1 MTRVPYVFFLSPTD
15 LDSKPVE
22 REGGAGMEVVTLS
35 AKAQHMRPWQS
46 WPSWASLSSPSSLPV
61 KHEGHTEHALWPSR
75 TTWRG
80 ECGFEI
86 TRAYPTCT
94 KHTHAFR
101 VVRAYSIHR
110 TPFNKSMIAPLDRTR
125 IVTIAMV
132 SCAILSHDL
141 TFMSPFKSVW
151 AQTFRICETP
161 KRVMILK
168 TVSPRSV
175 RFGVGAYTHNS
186 IHIWLD
192 CHLSNS

>member
-1 MTRVPYVFFLSPTD
+1 
-15 LDSKPVE
+15 
-22 REGGAGMEVVTLS
+22 MEVVTLS

-46 WPSWASLSSPSSLPV
+46 WPSWASLSSPASLPV
-61 KHEGHTEHALWPSR
+61 KHEGHTERALWPSR

-110 TPFNKSMIAPLDRTR
+110 TPHNKATIAPLDRTR
-125 IVTIAMV
+125 IVTIAIA
-132 SCAILSHDL
+132 SSAILSHNL
-141 TFMSPFKSVW
+141 TCVSPFKSVR
-151 AQTFRICETP
+151 AQTFRICDRP
-161 KRVMILK
+161 KKVMKLN

-175 RFGVGAYTHNS
+175 RYCILPRLGSERTRIIPYTYG
-186 IHIWLD
+186 
-192 CHLSNS
+192 